1 MCGQNVVSEIDSLCQ
16 GALDV
21 QVVYRRWLVVSV
33 AFGADILQRRS
44 PKRVS
49 VVELSV
55 AERVA
60 NGELFS
66 TVEREM

>member
-1 MCGQNVVSEIDSLCQ
+1 M
-16 GALDV
+16 
-21 QVVYRRWLVVSV
+21 VSV
-33 AFGADILQRRS
+33 AFGADILRRRS

-66 TVEREM
+66 TVEHEMRTGNLF